1 MIPILQYHKLSL
13 LDGLLS
19 KGRLVLLSYEQKDL
33 DFSQR
38 LQFWLKEC
46 DQFFEQHNGPVQRSK
61 IKTLHTDFVAVLRG
75 NDPFTFQKFESNKR
89 AQAMNI
95 GYRIAKEAL
104 QVVIDYYNKIEAL
117 LEEARQL
124 IGQIVLAALQGVLI
138 SITEFESA
146 GTQGAL
152 DLLWRKIATDK
163 QLLLVQKK
171 VLLNVSRIDALLLL
185 EEVRDS
191 MKE

>member
-1 MIPILQYHKLSL
+1 MIPLLQYHKLSL

-19 KGRLVLLSYEQKDL
+19 KGRQVLVSYEEKDL
-33 DFSQR
+33 DFAQK
-38 LQFWLKEC
+38 LKVWLLEC

-61 IKTLHTDFVAVLRG
+61 IKTLHTDFVAVMRG
-75 NDPFTFQKFESNKR
+75 TDPFTFQKFESNKR

-95 GYRIAKEAL
+95 GYRITKDAL
-104 QVVIDYYNKIEAL
+104 QVVMDYYNKIDNL

-124 IGQIVLAALQGVLI
+124 IGQIILAAFQAGLI
-138 SITEFESA
+138 SLAEFESA
-146 GTQGAL
+146 NSQQAL
-152 DLLWRKIATDK
+152 DSLWKKIALDK
-163 QLLLVQKK
+163 QLVLVQKK

-185 EEVRDS
+185 EEVRDA